1 MKKLI
6 KDLKT
11 QGFKVG
17 LYSSAGDYTQGN
29 GKTKQT
35 NPGSY
40 GYEDADAYLFNS
52 WGIDYLEYGEG

>member
-1 MKKLI
+1 LPHKKRFNGTAGMKKLI
-6 KDLKT
+6 KDLKS

-29 GKTKQT
+29 GKNKQT

-40 GYEDADAYLFNS
+40 GYE
-52 WGIDYLEYGEG
+52 